1 MPLSLM
7 TTWCNGR
14 GTSAEL
20 TLCSELSALKVL
32 RWRPLSIW
40 VSSILGSILLVK
52 LLFFLY
58 FPPSR
63 HHPILAATPTLIDS
77 SLPLACYSNPTTHS
91 HVPNFSSFPL
101 KKKTTT
107 QDGYLIDT
115 VNNKEFSAW
124 FLAFEKDFIASFKS
138 STPWRSS
145 TLSYEVADGT
155 RGPVGLWI

>member
-1 MPLSLM
+1 M
-7 TTWCNGR
+7 TTCCNGR
-14 GTSAEL
+14 IRGISAEL

-40 VSSILGSILLVK
+40 VSSILGSTLLVK

-58 FPPSR
+58 FPPPG
-63 HHPILAATPTLIDS
+63 HQPILAATPTLITV
-77 SLPLACYSNPTTHS
+77 LFLLHVILTPLHTCMSQTSVLFHI
-91 HVPNFSSFPL
+91 
-101 KKKTTT
+101 KKK
-107 QDGYLIDT
+107 QEGYLIDI

-145 TLSYEVADGT
+145 ALSYEVADGT
-155 RGPVGLWI
+155 EAQWGCGSKF